1 MVLLEK
7 ERLVISFCVSTIMP
21 WSHVSPASMELVC
34 DPDLASLSGSF
45 HTTDNLFLC
54 LGQVHL
60 SHVYPNDYTRLTHM
74 ENQDSCFYH
83 GNYRYLRM

>member
-1 MVLLEK
+1 MNNWLFHFVFLLQS
-7 ERLVISFCVSTIMP
+7 LGCM
-21 WSHVSPASMELVC
+21 SHQC
-34 DPDLASLSGSF
+34 GW
-45 HTTDNLFLC
+45 NLFAILTLRAIRKRSYPDKLVLC

-83 GNYRYLRM
+83 GNYHYLRM